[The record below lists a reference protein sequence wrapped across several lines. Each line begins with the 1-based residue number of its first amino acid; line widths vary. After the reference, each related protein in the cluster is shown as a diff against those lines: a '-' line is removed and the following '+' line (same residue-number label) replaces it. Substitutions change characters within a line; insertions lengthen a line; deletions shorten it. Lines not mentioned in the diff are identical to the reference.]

1 MDGQMNIKTAIDGQ
15 RRKLDCMAFWTDD
28 LTKLLVEAQ
37 KMDRMI
43 EIYES
48 RQVVRRTRKNA

>member
-1 MDGQMNIKTAIDGQ
+1 MDGQMNIKTAIEGQ
-15 RRKLDCMAFWTDD
+15 RRTLDCMAFWTDD

>member
-1 MDGQMNIKTAIDGQ
+1 MDGQMNIKTAMEGQ
-15 RRKLDCMAFWTDD
+15 RRKLDGMAFWTDD